1 MSQENPVITATRKPY
16 EVTAIRFHP
25 DNLTAIM
32 KFLEKAVPFTRFE
45 AKTEDRGVTLTGS
58 LNGAPIAVGDWLVM
72 DGVGRVRVWGR
83 NYFWDNFEVE
93 G

>member
-32 KFLEKAVPFTRFE
+32 KFLEKAAPFTNFE
-45 AKTEDRGVTLTGS
+45 VKTEDRGATLTGV
-58 LNGAPIAVGDWLVM
+58 LGRTPIAIGDWLVM

-83 NYFWDNFEVE
+83 TYFWDDFEVKE
-93 G
+93 